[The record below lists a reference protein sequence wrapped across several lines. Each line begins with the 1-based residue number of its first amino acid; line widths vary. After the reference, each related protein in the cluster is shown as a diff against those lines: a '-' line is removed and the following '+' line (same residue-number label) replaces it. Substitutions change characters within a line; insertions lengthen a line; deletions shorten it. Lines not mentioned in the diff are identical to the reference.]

1 MLEEYQEE
9 GSSPGVFESQLLFS
23 VKNVASHFPFQFS
36 NPTFGSWYVWAYI
49 AVTASSARLPAIT
62 FFVIINKY

>member
-1 MLEEYQEE
+1 MLEEYHEE
-9 GSSPGVFESQLLFS
+9 GSFPGVFEFQLLFS